1 MSNEHIERKGASREG
16 HALSLRIPAA
26 DYAALKTIAQAE
38 YRSVNN
44 LVIVA
49 IKEFL
54 AGRAK

>member
-1 MSNEHIERKGASREG
+1 MKSENHITSEHKAG

-26 DYAALKTIAQAE
+26 DYATLRTLAQAE

>member
-1 MSNEHIERKGASREG
+1 MSNEHIEGKGERRQG
-16 HALSLRIPAA
+16 HALSLRIPEA
-26 DYAALKTIAQAE
+26 DYAALRGIAASE